1 MTMDGFKILSICLV
15 FISGCIGGL
24 LPLRIRMTER
34 GQRLLDLGNAF
45 AGGIFL
51 GAGFIHLLGDAV
63 ENFGDA
69 APDMDYPLPFL
80 LCGLAF
86 LSILAIEKV
95 WMHGRA
101 ESAVATGNK
110 TFYPFLLLF
119 VLSLHSTIAGLSLG
133 LEQTLSASFV
143 LLIAILAHKSS
154 AAFALGVSLRKADMP
169 KPRFCGLVALFSVM
183 TPLGIGLGALF
194 AKAVSGK
201 AAAWGETLFDSLAA
215 GTFLYIAVLDILDEV
230 FGGSENRVLKFS
242 LTLGAFLLMATLALW
257 T

>member
-1 MTMDGFKILSICLV
+1 MTMDGFKILAICLV

-24 LPLRIRMTER
+24 LPLRIRMSER

-51 GAGFIHLLGDAV
+51 GAGFIHLLGDAL
-63 ENFGDA
+63 ENFKAA

-86 LSILAIEKV
+86 LTVLAIEKV
-95 WMHGRA
+95 WLHGHA
-101 ESAVATGNK
+101 EEAVTENR

-133 LEQTLSASFV
+133 LEQTLSASLI

-154 AAFALGVSLRKADMP
+154 AAFALGVSLRRAGLP
-169 KPRFCGLVALFSVM
+169 TVRFCGLVALFSAM
-183 TPLGIGLGALF
+183 TPLGIGLGAAF
-194 AKAVSGK
+194 AAGASGH
-201 AAAWGETLFDSLAA
+201 AAAWGETIFDSLAA
-215 GTFLYIAVLDILDEV
+215 GTFLYIAVVDILDEV
-230 FGGSENRVLKFS
+230 FGTPEDRPLKFA
-242 LTLGAFLLMATLALW
+242 LTLGAFILMALLALW